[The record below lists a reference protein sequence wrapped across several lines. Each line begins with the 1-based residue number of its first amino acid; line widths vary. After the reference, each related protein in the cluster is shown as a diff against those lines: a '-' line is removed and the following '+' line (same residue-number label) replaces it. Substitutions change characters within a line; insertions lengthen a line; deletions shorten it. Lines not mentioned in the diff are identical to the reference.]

1 MNNKKLVALLLA
13 AMMSV
18 STASV
23 AFAAPDD
30 VLVQGDPPTAQIWE
44 GKLYSAMLKAGDEE
58 GGNKDGKLTEGE
70 AAAITSLDVTG
81 LQFGAL
87 AGLDYCTSL
96 ETLTVTDS
104 QVQDLSF
111 LSKLTSL
118 EKLTLSGNKIQD
130 LSALSS
136 LANLDTLDLS
146 GNATLTDLSKL
157 FGLSNLKIL
166 NISGTAVTDV
176 SKVPASVTDLDISG
190 TSVVDLGQLPTTNL
204 ESLKASGNGISDATA
219 VSTMTSLKT
228 LDLSNNPGLLISGI
242 PSLTSLTNLETLNL
256 AGTGISADDEAALKA
271 KLPEDLTN
279 GDGWFEKIVGNPAP
293 DAAEKGVLKSALDE
307 AARLKAETFVS
318 ENGEDVSSSLYWV
331 TSEQMATF
339 NSAVEKAQGVYD
351 DPAAEKDA
359 INQAVNELNAA
370 ITTFK
375 DTDRQKG
382 SAKADTSSLRTA
394 LAEARARKSEV
405 KVSTDGSDIP
415 TTEEWAP
422 EAAHTEFQDAIAKA
436 EGILRDAD
444 KDTEQSVIDSAVSD
458 LNAAMNK
465 FDQTAQSG
473 AKPTTPTPNPDPTPS
488 TSREYSDYYGNEK
501 WDELKD
507 EIAKLIEDGKE
518 GETIEFN
525 ATGLPY
531 FPASV
536 ARALKGEDITLK
548 VRKNGVTYTINGL
561 EIGTVHKIW
570 YDFEDIESE
579 LLTADGAEDET
590 SSSTGDKENPSTGR

>member
-23 AFAAPDD
+23 AFAAPEDEITKGYPDGD
-30 VLVQGDPPTAQIWE
+30 VWE
-44 GKLYSAMLKAGDEE
+44 SKLYNAMLAAGDS
-58 GGNKDGKLTEGE
+58 NDDGKLTEGE
-70 AAAITSLDVTG
+70 AAAIETLTIDSLSLGALKGLENCTG
-81 LQFGAL
+81 LK
-87 AGLDYCTSL
+87 
-96 ETLTVTDS
+96 ELTVTDS

-118 EKLTLSGNKIQD
+118 ESLTLSGNNIQD

-136 LANLDTLDLS
+136 LTSLQTLDLS

-157 FGLSNLKIL
+157 SGLSNLKTL
-166 NISGTAVTDV
+166 NVSGTAVADV
-176 SKVPASVTDLDISG
+176 SKLPASVTDLDVSN
-190 TSVVDLGQLPTTNL
+190 TKVRDLTGLPTGLT
-204 ESLKASGNGISDATA
+204 SLKASGNNIEDMSKISGL
-219 VSTMTSLKT
+219 TSLET
-228 LDLSNNPGLLISGI
+228 LDLSDNLISV
-242 PSLTSLTNLETLNL
+242 LTDLSGFSKLENLNL
-256 AGTGISADDEAALKA
+256 QGNSFSNIDSLESKLPASIKDNADWKNSVFGTPSSETVDKTALKA
-271 KLPEDLTN
+271 AIANAQALL
-279 GDGWFEKIVGNPAP
+279 
-293 DAAEKGVLKSALDE
+293 DATVA
-307 AARLKAETFVS
+307 S
-318 ENGEDVSSSLYWV
+318 ENGADVA
-331 TSEQMATF
+331 TSNKWAT
-339 NSAVEKAQGVYD
+339 
-351 DPAAEKDA
+351 AANIETFTDA
-359 INQAVNELNAA
+359 INAAQAVVDKEDASKEEVEQAVTTLNDAKSTFEGQRKDGTADYDPAPLKNAVAEAKKLLESAIVADSADEVKQGEPWVTQAVYDALNTAISEAESVLSGSFETDTITPAVSKLKAA
-370 ITTFK
+370 MTTFN
-375 DTDRQKG
+375 
-382 SAKADTSSLRTA
+382 
-394 LAEARARKSEV
+394 
-405 KVSTDGSDIP
+405 
-415 TTEEWAP
+415 
-422 EAAHTEFQDAIAKA
+422 DAI
-436 EGILRDAD
+436 EFG
-444 KDTEQSVIDSAVSD
+444 T
-458 LNAAMNK
+458 
-465 FDQTAQSG
+465 
-473 AKPTTPTPNPDPTPS
+473 KPTTPTPNPDPTPS

>member
-1 MNNKKLVALLLA
+1 MNNKKLIALLLA

-23 AFAAPDD
+23 AFADDTEIIKGYPDGD
-30 VLVQGDPPTAQIWE
+30 VWE
-44 GKLYSAMLKAGDEE
+44 SKLYNAMLEAGDGL
-58 GGNKDGKLTEGE
+58 GGGSKDGKLTVDE
-70 AAAITSLDVTG
+70 AAAI
-81 LQFGAL
+81 
-87 AGLDYCTSL
+87 
-96 ETLTVTDS
+96 ETLTIDSLSLGALKGLENCTGLKELTVIDS

-111 LSKLTSL
+111 LSGLTSL
-118 EKLTLSGNKIQD
+118 TSLTLSGNKIQD

-136 LANLDTLDLS
+136 LTSLETLDLS
-146 GNATLTDLSKL
+146 DNASLADLSQL
-157 FGLSNLKIL
+157 SGLSSLKTL
-166 NISGTAVTDV
+166 NVSGTAVADV
-176 SKVPASVTDLDISG
+176 SKVPTSVTDLDISG
-190 TSVVDLGQLPTTNL
+190 TSVVDLRQLPTTNL

-219 VSTMTSLKT
+219 VSTMTSLKK

-307 AARLKAETFVS
+307 AARLKAETFES
-318 ENGEDVSSSLYWV
+318 KNGEDVSSSLYWV
-331 TSEQMATF
+331 TSEKMAIF

-351 DPAAEKDA
+351 DPAAEKGA

-375 DTDRQKG
+375 ADRQNG
-382 SAKADTSSLRTA
+382 SAKADTSSLMTA
-394 LAEARARKSEV
+394 LAEARARKNEV

-422 EAAHTEFQDAIAKA
+422 EAAHTEFKNAIDKA
-436 EGILRDAD
+436 DGVLSSAN
-444 KDTEQSVIDSAVSD
+444 KGTEQSVIDDAVRE

-465 FDQTAQSG
+465 FDQAAQSG
-473 AKPTTPTPNPDPTPS
+473 TKPTTPTPDPDPTPS

-501 WDELKD
+501 WDEIKD

>member
-1 MNNKKLVALLLA
+1 MNNKKLIALLLA

-23 AFAAPDD
+23 AFADD
-30 VLVQGDPPTAQIWE
+30 STVLTRDDILEKNV
-44 GKLYSAMLKAGDEE
+44 YNAMLTEGDSD
-58 GGNKDGKLTEGE
+58 GNGELTEGE
-70 AAAITSLDVTG
+70 AAKIKKLTISGLQHGALTG
-81 LQFGAL
+81 LEYCK
-87 AGLDYCTSL
+87 GLTS
-96 ETLTVTDS
+96 LTVTDS
-104 QVQDLSF
+104 QVKNLSF
-111 LSKLTSL
+111 LSGLTSL
-118 EKLTLSGNKIQD
+118 TSLTLSGNEIED
-130 LSALSS
+130 LSGLPNS
-136 LANLDTLDLS
+136 LQTLDLS
-146 GNATLTDLSKL
+146 GNTDLADLSKL
-157 FGLSNLKIL
+157 SGLSNLTTL
-166 NISGTAVTDV
+166 NVSGTAVADV

-190 TSVVDLGQLPTTNL
+190 TSVVDLGQLPTTKL

-219 VSTMTSLKT
+219 VSTMTSLKN

-271 KLPEDLTN
+271 KLPGDLTN

-307 AARLKAETFVS
+307 AARLKAETFES
-318 ENGEDVSSSLYWV
+318 ENDGKDVSSSLYWV
-331 TSEQMATF
+331 TPEKMATF

-351 DPAAEKDA
+351 DPAAEKGA

-375 DTDRQKG
+375 ADRQNG
-382 SAKADTSSLRTA
+382 SAKVDTSSLRTA
-394 LAEARARKSEV
+394 LAEAWARKNEV

-422 EAAHTEFQDAIAKA
+422 EAAHTEFQDAITKA
-436 EGILRDAD
+436 EGVLSGAINETDQTA
-444 KDTEQSVIDSAVSD
+444 IDNAVRE

-465 FDQTAQSG
+465 FDQAAQSG
-473 AKPTTPTPNPDPTPS
+473 TKPTTPTPNPDPTPS

>member
-1 MNNKKLVALLLA
+1 MNNKKIVALLLA

-87 AGLDYCTSL
+87 AGLEYCKGLTS
-96 ETLTVTDS
+96 LTVTGS

-118 EKLTLSGNKIQD
+118 ESLTLSGNKIQD

-136 LANLDTLDLS
+136 LTSLQTLDLS

-157 FGLSNLKIL
+157 SGLSSLKTL
-166 NISGTAVTDV
+166 NVSGTAVADV
-176 SKVPASVTDLDISG
+176 SKVPASVTNLDISG

-204 ESLKASGNGISDATA
+204 KSLEASGNGISDATA
-219 VSTMTSLKT
+219 VASMTSLAS

-242 PSLTSLTNLETLNL
+242 PDLTKLTGLNNLNL
-256 AGTGISADDEAALKA
+256 KGTGISAADEAALKA
-271 KLPEDLTN
+271 KLPGNLTT
-279 GDGWFEKIVGNPAP
+279 GEWFEKIVGVPAP
-293 DAAEKGVLKSALDE
+293 DAAEKGELKSQLDE
-307 AARLKAETFVS
+307 AARLKAETVVS
-318 ENGEDVSSSLYWV
+318 TDGTDVSSSLYWV
-331 TSEQMATF
+331 KSEQMATF

-359 INQAVNELNAA
+359 ITTAVSDLKAA

-375 DTDRQKG
+375 DTNNRKPGTAQ
-382 SAKADTSSLRTA
+382 ADTSSLRTA
-394 LAEARARKSEV
+394 LAEAWARKNEV

-422 EAAHTEFQDAIAKA
+422 EAAHTEFLDAIAEAKGKLDGFSTNTTQQ
-436 EGILRDAD
+436 EVQ
-444 KDTEQSVIDSAVSD
+444 KVINA

-465 FDQTAQSG
+465 FDQAAQSG
-473 AKPTTPTPNPDPTPS
+473 TKPTTPTPNPDPTPS

>member
-1 MNNKKLVALLLA
+1 MNNKKLIALLLA

-23 AFAAPDD
+23 AFADD
-30 VLVQGDPPTAQIWE
+30 STVLTRDDILEKNV
-44 GKLYSAMLKAGDEE
+44 YNAM
-58 GGNKDGKLTEGE
+58 LTEGDSDGNEELTVGE
-70 AAAITSLDVTG
+70 AAKIKELTISGLQHGALTG
-81 LQFGAL
+81 LEYCK
-87 AGLDYCTSL
+87 GLTS
-96 ETLTVTDS
+96 LTVTDS

-118 EKLTLSGNKIQD
+118 ESLTLSGNKIQD

-146 GNATLTDLSKL
+146 GNTDLADLSKL
-157 FGLSNLKIL
+157 FGLPSLKTL
-166 NISGTAVTDV
+166 NVSGTAVADV
-176 SKVPASVTDLDISG
+176 SKVPASVTDLDISD
-190 TSVVDLGQLPTTNL
+190 TSVVDLGQLRTTNL

-219 VSTMTSLKT
+219 VASMTSLAS

-242 PSLTSLTNLETLNL
+242 PDLTKLTGLNNLNL
-256 AGTGISADDEAALKA
+256 KGTGISAADEAALKA
-271 KLPEDLTN
+271 KLPGNLTT
-279 GDGWFEKIVGNPAP
+279 GEWFEKIVGVPAP
-293 DAAEKGVLKSALDE
+293 DAAEKGELKSQLDE
-307 AARLKAETFVS
+307 AARLKAETVVS
-318 ENGEDVSSSLYWV
+318 TDGTDVSSSLYWV
-331 TSEQMATF
+331 TSEKMATF

-359 INQAVNELNAA
+359 ITTAVSDLKAA

-375 DTDRQKG
+375 DTNNRKPG
-382 SAKADTSSLRTA
+382 TAKADTSSLRTA
-394 LAEARARKSEV
+394 LAEAWARKNEV

-415 TTEEWAP
+415 TTEKWATA
-422 EAAHTEFQDAIAKA
+422 AAHAAFQNAIAEAKGKLDGFSTNTTQQ
-436 EGILRDAD
+436 EVQ
-444 KDTEQSVIDSAVSD
+444 EVINA

-465 FDQTAQSG
+465 FDLETQSG
-473 AKPTTPTPNPDPTPS
+473 TKPTTPTPNPDPTPS

-507 EIAKLIEDGKE
+507 KIAKLIEDGKE

-525 ATGLPY
+525 AAGLPY

>member
-1 MNNKKLVALLLA
+1 MNNKKLIALLLA

-23 AFAAPDD
+23 AFADD
-30 VLVQGDPPTAQIWE
+30 STVLTRDDILEKNV
-44 GKLYSAMLKAGDEE
+44 YNAM
-58 GGNKDGKLTEGE
+58 LTEGDSDGNEELTVGE
-70 AAAITSLDVTG
+70 AAKIKELTISGLQHGALTG
-81 LQFGAL
+81 LEYCK
-87 AGLDYCTSL
+87 GLTS
-96 ETLTVTDS
+96 LTVTDS

-118 EKLTLSGNKIQD
+118 ESLTLSGNKIQD

-146 GNATLTDLSKL
+146 GNTDLADLSKL
-157 FGLSNLKIL
+157 SGLPSLKTL
-166 NISGTAVTDV
+166 NVSGTAVADV
-176 SKVPASVTDLDISG
+176 SKVPASVTDLDISD
-190 TSVVDLGQLPTTNL
+190 TSVVDLGQLRTTNL

-219 VSTMTSLKT
+219 VASMTSLAS

-242 PSLTSLTNLETLNL
+242 PDLTKLTGLNNLNL
-256 AGTGISADDEAALKA
+256 KGTGISAADEAALKA

-307 AARLKAETFVS
+307 AARLKAETFES
-318 ENGEDVSSSLYWV
+318 KNGEDVSSSLYWV
-331 TSEQMATF
+331 TSEKMAIF

-351 DPAAEKDA
+351 DPAAEKGA

-375 DTDRQKG
+375 ADRQKG

-394 LAEARARKSEV
+394 LAEARARKNEV

-422 EAAHTEFQDAIAKA
+422 EAAHTEFQDAITKA
-436 EGILRDAD
+436 EGVLSGAINETD
-444 KDTEQSVIDSAVSD
+444 QSVIDNAVRE

-465 FDQTAQSG
+465 FDQAAQSG
-473 AKPTTPTPNPDPTPS
+473 TKPTTPTPDPDPTPS

>member
-1 MNNKKLVALLLA
+1 MNNKKLIALLLA

-23 AFAAPDD
+23 AFAAPEDEITKGYPDGD
-30 VLVQGDPPTAQIWE
+30 VWE
-44 GKLYSAMLKAGDEE
+44 SKLYNAMLEAGDS
-58 GGNKDGKLTEGE
+58 NDDGKLTEGE
-70 AAAITSLDVTG
+70 AAAIETLTIDSLSLGALKGLENCTG
-81 LQFGAL
+81 LK
-87 AGLDYCTSL
+87 
-96 ETLTVTDS
+96 ELTVTDS

-118 EKLTLSGNKIQD
+118 EKLTLSGNNIQD

-136 LANLDTLDLS
+136 LTSLKTLDLS
-146 GNATLTDLSKL
+146 GNTDLADLSKL
-157 FGLSNLKIL
+157 SGLSNLTTL
-166 NISGTAVTDV
+166 NVSGTAVADV

-190 TSVVDLGQLPTTNL
+190 TSVVDLGQLPTTKL

-219 VSTMTSLKT
+219 VSTMTSLKN

-242 PSLTSLTNLETLNL
+242 PSLTSLTNLKTLNL

-271 KLPEDLTN
+271 KLPGDLTN

-307 AARLKAETFVS
+307 AARLKAETFES
-318 ENGEDVSSSLYWV
+318 KNGEDVSSSLYWV
-331 TSEQMATF
+331 TSEKMAIF

-351 DPAAEKDA
+351 DPAAEKGA

-375 DTDRQKG
+375 ADRQKG
-382 SAKADTSSLRTA
+382 SAKADTSSLMTA
-394 LAEARARKSEV
+394 LAEARARKNEV

-422 EAAHTEFQDAIAKA
+422 EAAHTEFQDAITKA
-436 EGILRDAD
+436 DGVLSGAN
-444 KDTEQSVIDSAVSD
+444 KDTEQSVIDNAVRE

-465 FDQTAQSG
+465 FDQAAQSG
-473 AKPTTPTPNPDPTPS
+473 TKPTTPTPDPDPTPS

-518 GETIEFN
+518 SETIEFN

>member
-1 MNNKKLVALLLA
+1 MNNKKLIALLLA

-23 AFAAPDD
+23 AFADD
-30 VLVQGDPPTAQIWE
+30 STVLTRDDILEKNV
-44 GKLYSAMLKAGDEE
+44 YNAM
-58 GGNKDGKLTEGE
+58 LTEGDSDGNEELTVGE
-70 AAAITSLDVTG
+70 AAKIKELTISGLQHGALTG
-81 LQFGAL
+81 LEYCK
-87 AGLDYCTSL
+87 GLTS
-96 ETLTVTDS
+96 LTVTDS

-118 EKLTLSGNKIQD
+118 ESLTLSGNKIQD

-146 GNATLTDLSKL
+146 GNTDLADLSKL
-157 FGLSNLKIL
+157 FGLPSLKTL
-166 NISGTAVTDV
+166 NVSGTAVADV
-176 SKVPASVTDLDISG
+176 SKVPASVTDLDISD
-190 TSVVDLGQLPTTNL
+190 TSVVDLGQLRTTNL

-219 VSTMTSLKT
+219 VASMTSLAS

-242 PSLTSLTNLETLNL
+242 PDLTKLTGLNNLNL
-256 AGTGISADDEAALKA
+256 KGTGISAADEAALKA
-271 KLPEDLTN
+271 KLPGNLTT
-279 GDGWFEKIVGNPAP
+279 GEWFEKIVGVPAP
-293 DAAEKGVLKSALDE
+293 DAAEKGELKSQLDE
-307 AARLKAETFVS
+307 AARLKAETVVS
-318 ENGEDVSSSLYWV
+318 TDGTDVSSSLYWV
-331 TSEQMATF
+331 TSEKMATF

-359 INQAVNELNAA
+359 ITTAVSDLKAA

-375 DTDRQKG
+375 ADRQNG
-382 SAKADTSSLRTA
+382 SAQVDTGSLRTA
-394 LAEARARKSEV
+394 LAEAWARKNEV

-422 EAAHTEFQDAIAKA
+422 EAAHTEFKDAITKA
-436 EGILRDAD
+436 EGVLSGAINETDQTA
-444 KDTEQSVIDSAVSD
+444 IDSAVRE

-465 FDQTAQSG
+465 FDQAAQSG
-473 AKPTTPTPNPDPTPS
+473 TKPTTPTPNPDPTPS

>member
-1 MNNKKLVALLLA
+1 MNNKKLIALLLA

-23 AFAAPDD
+23 AFADDTEIIKGYPDGD
-30 VLVQGDPPTAQIWE
+30 VWE
-44 GKLYSAMLKAGDEE
+44 SKLYNAMLEAGDGL
-58 GGNKDGKLTEGE
+58 GGGSKDGKLTVDE
-70 AAAITSLDVTG
+70 AAAI
-81 LQFGAL
+81 
-87 AGLDYCTSL
+87 
-96 ETLTVTDS
+96 ETLTIDSLSLGALKGLEKCTGLKELTVIDS

-118 EKLTLSGNKIQD
+118 EKLTLSGNNIQD

-136 LANLDTLDLS
+136 LTSLKTLDLS
-146 GNATLTDLSKL
+146 DNASLADLSKL
-157 FGLSNLKIL
+157 SGLSNLTTL
-166 NISGTAVTDV
+166 NVSGTAVADV

-190 TSVVDLGQLPTTNL
+190 TSVVDLGQLHTTNL

-219 VSTMTSLKT
+219 VSAMTSLKN

-242 PSLTSLTNLETLNL
+242 PSLTSLTNLKTLNL

-271 KLPEDLTN
+271 KLPGDLTN
-279 GDGWFEKIVGNPAP
+279 GGGWFENIVGNPAP

-318 ENGEDVSSSLYWV
+318 EKNGEDVSSSLYWV

-351 DPAAEKDA
+351 DPAAEKGA
-359 INQAVNELNAA
+359 INQAVNDLNAA

-375 DTDRQKG
+375 DTDRKKG
-382 SAKADTSSLRTA
+382 SAKADTSSLMTA
-394 LAEARARKSEV
+394 LAEARARKNEV

-422 EAAHTEFQDAIAKA
+422 EAAHTEFKNAITKA
-436 EGILRDAD
+436 DGVLSSAN
-444 KDTEQSVIDSAVSD
+444 KDTEQSVIDDAVRE

-465 FDQTAQSG
+465 FDQAAQSG
-473 AKPTTPTPNPDPTPS
+473 TKPTTPTPNPDPTPS

-507 EIAKLIEDGKE
+507 KIAKLIEDGKE

>member
-1 MNNKKLVALLLA
+1 MNNKKLIALLLA

-23 AFAAPDD
+23 AFADD
-30 VLVQGDPPTAQIWE
+30 SKVLTRDDILEKNV
-44 GKLYSAMLKAGDEE
+44 YNAMLTEGDSD
-58 GGNKDGKLTEGE
+58 GNGELTEGE
-70 AAAITSLDVTG
+70 AAKIKELTISGLQHGALTG
-81 LQFGAL
+81 LEYCK
-87 AGLDYCTSL
+87 GLTS
-96 ETLTVTDS
+96 LTVTDS
-104 QVQDLSF
+104 QVKNLSF
-111 LSKLTSL
+111 LSGLTSL
-118 EKLTLSGNKIQD
+118 TSLTLSGNEIED
-130 LSALSS
+130 LSGLPNS
-136 LANLDTLDLS
+136 LQTLDLS
-146 GNATLTDLSKL
+146 GNTDLADLSKL
-157 FGLSNLKIL
+157 SGLSNLTTL
-166 NISGTAVTDV
+166 NVSGTAVADV

-190 TSVVDLGQLPTTNL
+190 TSVVDLGQLPTTKL

-219 VSTMTSLKT
+219 VSTMTSLKN

-242 PSLTSLTNLETLNL
+242 PSLTSLTNLKTLNL

-271 KLPEDLTN
+271 KLPGDLTN

-307 AARLKAETFVS
+307 AARLKAETFES
-318 ENGEDVSSSLYWV
+318 KNGEDVSSSLYWV
-331 TSEQMATF
+331 KSEQMATF

-351 DPAAEKDA
+351 DPAAEKGA

-375 DTDRQKG
+375 ADRQKG
-382 SAKADTSSLRTA
+382 SAKADTSSLMTA
-394 LAEARARKSEV
+394 LAEARARKIEV

-415 TTEEWAP
+415 TTEKWATA
-422 EAAHTEFQDAIAKA
+422 AAHAAFQNAIAEAKGKLDGFSTNTTQQ
-436 EGILRDAD
+436 EVQ
-444 KDTEQSVIDSAVSD
+444 EVINA

-465 FDQTAQSG
+465 FDLETQSG
-473 AKPTTPTPNPDPTPS
+473 TKPTTPTPNPDPTPS

-507 EIAKLIEDGKE
+507 KIAKLIEDGKE

-525 ATGLPY
+525 AAGLPY

>member
-1 MNNKKLVALLLA
+1 MNNKKLIALLLA

-23 AFAAPDD
+23 AFAAPEDEITKGYPDGD
-30 VLVQGDPPTAQIWE
+30 VWE
-44 GKLYSAMLKAGDEE
+44 SKLYNAMLEAGDS
-58 GGNKDGKLTEGE
+58 NDDGKLTEGE
-70 AAAITSLDVTG
+70 AAAIETLTIDSLSLGALKGLENCTG
-81 LQFGAL
+81 LK
-87 AGLDYCTSL
+87 
-96 ETLTVTDS
+96 ELTVTDS

-111 LSKLTSL
+111 LSGMSNLTEL
-118 EKLTLSGNKIQD
+118 HLSGNNIQD

-136 LANLDTLDLS
+136 LTSLETLDLS
-146 GNATLTDLSKL
+146 DNASLADLSKL
-157 FGLSNLKIL
+157 SGLSNLTTL
-166 NISGTAVTDV
+166 NVSGTAVADV
-176 SKVPASVTDLDISG
+176 SKVPASVTNLDISG
-190 TSVVDLGQLPTTNL
+190 TSVVDLGQLHTTNL

-219 VSTMTSLKT
+219 VSAMTSLT
-228 LDLSNNPGLLISGI
+228 NLDLSNNPGLLISGI
-242 PSLTSLTNLETLNL
+242 PSLTSLTNLKTLNL

-271 KLPEDLTN
+271 KLPGDLTN
-279 GDGWFEKIVGNPAP
+279 GGGWFETIVGNPAP

-318 ENGEDVSSSLYWV
+318 EKNGEDVSSSLYWV

-351 DPAAEKDA
+351 DPAAEKGA

-375 DTDRQKG
+375 ADRQKG
-382 SAKADTSSLRTA
+382 SAKVDTSSLRTA
-394 LAEARARKSEV
+394 LAEARARKNEV

-422 EAAHTEFQDAIAKA
+422 EAAHTEFQDAITKA
-436 EGILRDAD
+436 EGVLSGAINETD
-444 KDTEQSVIDSAVSD
+444 QSVIDNAVRE

-465 FDQTAQSG
+465 FDQAAQSG
-473 AKPTTPTPNPDPTPS
+473 TKPTTPTPDPDPTPS

>member
-118 EKLTLSGNKIQD
+118 ESLTLSDNKIQD

-136 LANLDTLDLS
+136 LTSLKTLDLS
-146 GNATLTDLSKL
+146 DNASLADLSKL
-157 FGLSNLKIL
+157 SGLSSLTTL
-166 NISGTAVTDV
+166 NVSGTAVTDV

-351 DPAAEKDA
+351 DPAAA

-382 SAKADTSSLRTA
+382 SAKADTSSLMTA
-394 LAEARARKSEV
+394 LAEARARKNEV

-422 EAAHTEFQDAIAKA
+422 EAAHTEFLDAITKA
-436 EGILRDAD
+436 DGVLSGAN
-444 KDTEQSVIDSAVSD
+444 KDTEQSVIDDAVRE

-465 FDQTAQSG
+465 FDQAAQSG
-473 AKPTTPTPNPDPTPS
+473 TKPTTPTPNPDPTPS

>member
-1 MNNKKLVALLLA
+1 MNNKKLIALLLA
-13 AMMSV
+13 ATMSV

-23 AFAAPDD
+23 AFADD
-30 VLVQGDPPTAQIWE
+30 STVLTRDDILEKNV
-44 GKLYSAMLKAGDEE
+44 YNAM
-58 GGNKDGKLTEGE
+58 LTEGDSDGNEELTVGE
-70 AAAITSLDVTG
+70 AAKIKELTISGLQHGALTG
-81 LQFGAL
+81 LEYCK
-87 AGLDYCTSL
+87 GLTS
-96 ETLTVTDS
+96 LTVTDS

-118 EKLTLSGNKIQD
+118 ESLTLSGNKIQD

-146 GNATLTDLSKL
+146 GNTDLADLSKL
-157 FGLSNLKIL
+157 SGLPSLKTL
-166 NISGTAVTDV
+166 NVSGTAVADV
-176 SKVPASVTDLDISG
+176 SKVPASVTDLDISD
-190 TSVVDLGQLPTTNL
+190 TSVVDLGQLRTTNL

-219 VSTMTSLKT
+219 VASMTSLAS

-242 PSLTSLTNLETLNL
+242 PDLTKLTGLNNLNL
-256 AGTGISADDEAALKA
+256 KGTGISAADEAALKA
-271 KLPEDLTN
+271 KLPGNLTT
-279 GDGWFEKIVGNPAP
+279 GEWFEKIVGVPAP
-293 DAAEKGVLKSALDE
+293 DAAEKGELKSQLDE
-307 AARLKAETFVS
+307 AARLKAETVVS
-318 ENGEDVSSSLYWV
+318 TDGTDVSSSLYWV
-331 TSEQMATF
+331 TSEKMATF

-351 DPAAEKDA
+351 DPAAEKGA

-375 DTDRQKG
+375 ADRQNG
-382 SAKADTSSLRTA
+382 SAKVDTSSLRTA
-394 LAEARARKSEV
+394 LAEAWARKNEV

-422 EAAHTEFQDAIAKA
+422 EAAHTEFKDAITKA
-436 EGILRDAD
+436 EGVLSGAINETDQTA
-444 KDTEQSVIDSAVSD
+444 IDNAVRE

-465 FDQTAQSG
+465 FDQAAQSG
-473 AKPTTPTPNPDPTPS
+473 TKPTTPTPNPDPTPS